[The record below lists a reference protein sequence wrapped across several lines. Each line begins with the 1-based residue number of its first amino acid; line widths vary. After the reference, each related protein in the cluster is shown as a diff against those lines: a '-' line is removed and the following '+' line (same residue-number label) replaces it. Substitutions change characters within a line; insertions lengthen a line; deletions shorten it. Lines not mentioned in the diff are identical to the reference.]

1 VLAEPA
7 AGIGRIYRLITG
19 ARHSVELTMYEL
31 RDATAERD
39 LAADASRGVDVRV
52 ILDQHLE
59 KARNEAAYSY
69 LTGHGVHVAWA
80 PQSMTYHQKT
90 LTIDGATSVIM
101 TLNMV
106 TSDYAGT
113 RDFAVID
120 MHPADIAA
128 IVATFSADFAG
139 KGEGYIPPNG
149 SGLAW
154 SPTNSQG
161 LILSVINGATH
172 TLTVEN
178 EEMGSGAVTSALVAA
193 ARRGVNVTITMTA
206 QGSWDSAFRELVA
219 AGAHVHT
226 YPDTSGALY
235 IHAKAVVADAG
246 RAGQRVFVGSE
257 NFSTASLRR
266 NRELGI
272 DTTQAAVISAISA
285 ALARDYAGAAPF
297 SSLPAAGLTCGRA
310 GAARQGGG
318 AACRVRAAMIRH
330 APAGL
335 EPEPGGLSHRLPW
348 PRWLLRPAP
357 PGPSRPGFPAWPPR
371 LPRPSRLCRPGAAR
385 RCR

>member
-1 VLAEPA
+1 VATASGGGLTVLAEPG
-7 AGIGRIYRLITG
+7 AGIGRIYQLLTS

-31 RDATAERD
+31 RDTTAEAD
-39 LAADASRGVDVRV
+39 LAADASRGVNVRV

-69 LTGHGVHVAWA
+69 LSAHGVHVAWA
-80 PQSMTYHQKT
+80 PKSMTYHQKT
-90 LTIDGATSVIM
+90 LTVDGTTSVIM

-120 MHPADIAA
+120 ARPADIAA
-128 IVATFSADFAG
+128 IVTTFSADFAG
-139 KGEGYIPPNG
+139 KGKGYIPPNG
-149 SGLAW
+149 SDLVW

-172 TLTVEN
+172 ALAVEN
-178 EEMGSGAVTSALVAA
+178 EEMGATAVTSALVAA
-193 ARRGVNVTITMTA
+193 ARRGVDVTVTMTA
-206 QGSWDSAFRELVA
+206 QSSWDSAFREL
-219 AGAHVHT
+219 AGAGVHIHT
-226 YPDTSGALY
+226 YANSSRALY

-272 DTTQAAVISAISA
+272 DTTQPAVISAISA
-285 ALARDYAGAAPF
+285 TLARDYAGAAPF
-297 SSLPAAGLTCGRA
+297 SPLPAAEPVAGGRA
-310 GAARQGGG
+310 AASWPAGRGPRRSGMLRLGRGRDGGG
-318 AACRVRAAMIRH
+318 VAGPGQVLRAVVDD
-330 APAGL
+330 PAGADL
-335 EPEPGGLSHRLPW
+335 GEALLDGG
-348 PRWLLRPAP
+348 
-357 PGPSRPGFPAWPPR
+357 
-371 LPRPSRLCRPGAAR
+371 
-385 RCR
+385 

>member
-1 VLAEPA
+1 VLAEPG

-31 RDATAERD
+31 NDATAEGD

-59 KARNEAAYSY
+59 KSRNEAAYSY
-69 LTGHGVHVAWA
+69 LTAHRVHVAWA

-90 LTIDGATSVIM
+90 LTVDSATSVIM

-120 MHPADIAA
+120 SRPADIAA

-139 KGEGYIPPNG
+139 TGEGYIPRNG
-149 SGLAW
+149 SDLVW

-161 LILSVINGATH
+161 IILSVINGATH
-172 TLTVEN
+172 TLAIEN
-178 EEMGSGAVTSALVAA
+178 EEMGSSAVTSALMAA
-193 ARRGVNVTITMTA
+193 ARRGVDVTVTMTA
-206 QGSWDSAFRELVA
+206 QSSWDRAFREL
-219 AGAHVHT
+219 AGAGVHVHT
-226 YPDTSGALY
+226 YANSSSVLY

-257 NFSTASLRR
+257 NFSTASLRH

-272 DTTQAAVISAISA
+272 VTTQAAVISAISA
-285 ALARDYAGAAPF
+285 TVARDYAGAAPF
-297 SSLPAAGLTCGRA
+297 AG
-310 GAARQGGG
+310 
-318 AACRVRAAMIRH
+318 
-330 APAGL
+330 
-335 EPEPGGLSHRLPW
+335 
-348 PRWLLRPAP
+348 
-357 PGPSRPGFPAWPPR
+357 
-371 LPRPSRLCRPGAAR
+371 
-385 RCR
+385 